1 MPSKV
6 KTLKT
11 LVTVYLHGH
20 DDAKQQLHLFCWK
33 RNQGIAAITFY
44 FLSCHSLF
52 PDFSP
57 IFNKLFTWLPKE
69 NKLSMHAHVL
79 LWCLVFS
86 PPFFYTVCL
95 FEHL

>member
-11 LVTVYLHGH
+11 LVTVYLYGH
-20 DDAKQQLHLFCWK
+20 DDAKQQPNIFSWK
-33 RNQGIAAITFY
+33 RNQGITAITFY

-57 IFNKLFTWLPKE
+57 IFNELFTLAAKG
-69 NKLSMHAHVL
+69 KQ
-79 LWCLVFS
+79 
-86 PPFFYTVCL
+86 T
-95 FEHL
+95 